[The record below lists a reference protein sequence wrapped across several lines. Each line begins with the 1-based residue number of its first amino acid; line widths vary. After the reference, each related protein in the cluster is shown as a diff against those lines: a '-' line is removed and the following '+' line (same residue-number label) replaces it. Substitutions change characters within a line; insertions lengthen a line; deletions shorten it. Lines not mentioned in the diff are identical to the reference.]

1 MRVSASTDRYLLIGL
16 WLAWLAIWL
25 VAAIGAKRTV
35 PTGSRLRG
43 TGLRLLATVGVVLL
57 LRLGLRV
64 LPGAADAIPSGLSAP
79 FGPTVGAVGVVVCA
93 LGLGAAVWARAYLGR
108 NWGMPM
114 TRKEEQTLVTSGPY
128 ARVRHPIY
136 AGLLLAWLG
145 TALAGGLV
153 WLVPLVLDGAYFVY
167 SAKVEEGHMARQFPQ
182 IYPPYRQRTKML
194 IPYVW

>member
-25 VAAIGAKRTV
+25 VAAAGVKRTV

-43 TGLRLLATVGVVLL
+43 SGLRLLATVGVVLL
-57 LRLGLRV
+57 VRFRLLPRPVDAMPGGL
-64 LPGAADAIPSGLSAP
+64 AAP
-79 FGPTVGAVGVVVCA
+79 FGPAVGRVGVVVCA
-93 LGLGAAVWARAYLGR
+93 LGLGVAVWARACLGR
-108 NWGMPM
+108 NWGLPM
-114 TRKEEQTLVTSGPY
+114 TRTEGQTLVTAGPY

-153 WLVPLVLDGAYFVY
+153 WLVPFVLDGAYFVY
-167 SAKVEEGHMARQFPQ
+167 SARVEERHMAQQFPQ
-182 IYPPYRQRTKML
+182 LYSQYRRRTKML
-194 IPYVW
+194 IPFVW